1 MRVLLLF
8 LLNLG
13 MVLAWGAL
21 QESFTAS
28 TLLFGFLLSF
38 LVLSALHRGYARSVL
53 GVFGY
58 LLFLAWS
65 IVVASFQ
72 VAGYVLSPRLK
83 LDQGIVAIPLTVR
96 SDLEIAILAS
106 SITLTPGTLSVDV
119 GHSPTGERVL
129 YVHSLVMGD
138 PEALRRTL
146 QRDFE
151 QRILQ
156 ITRGE
161 K

>member
-1 MRVLLLF
+1 M
-8 LLNLG
+8 
-13 MVLAWGAL
+13 
-21 QESFTAS
+21 
-28 TLLFGFLLSF
+28 
-38 LVLSALHRGYARSVL
+38 
-53 GVFGY
+53 
-58 LLFLAWS
+58 
-65 IVVASFQ
+65 
-72 VAGYVLSPRLK
+72 
-83 LDQGIVAIPLTVR
+83 AIPLAVH

-129 YVHSLVMGD
+129 YVHSLVLGD